1 MEGIAGSRRHH
12 KPVKSNITEV
22 RQQPLATLIVAPIA
36 LHHIH
41 YHIFIHFLFCLMF
54 SNVSVLKMPL
64 DPLNESGP
72 KRKLISVS

>member
-36 LHHIH
+36 SHHIH
-41 YHIFIHFLFCLMF
+41 YRIFIHFFVLFNVFKCLCAE
-54 SNVSVLKMPL
+54 
-64 DPLNESGP
+64 DAAGP
-72 KRKLISVS
+72 SE